1 MLDNVGKNN
10 ELRDAADGCMTEAE
24 KKILGITPDLEPER
38 LFRASVAR
46 VMQEDA
52 ATINVQHVPLNKARS
67 VDRKDIY
74 PYQGK
79 ESDGEIMFS
88 FESLVDAQD
97 LYDFMLE
104 TQLVTPGEI
113 KLKVHESGAH
123 AQYSV
128 HFTANVLVQKPD
140 VIQAAMIAYQDQLAE
155 GDEEAFEDLA
165 QDVDMVL
172 TERAEIVKSKRG
184 SAEPSSTGRG
194 QIKAGVDFNPFHDKR
209 GIFTSREGLSDGG
222 SWSDGKKRRLKATKK
237 GAKLHF
243 AGTKRPCGREARG
256 KGKDI
261 RCWDGQPGL
270 GFEVAKAMKK
280 MAKAKRD
287 DKREMPNYKK
297 EDFDRTG
304 MAAIQECWDL
314 YGIPL
319 NFENLDETLGSGHC
333 PPGQKMVFGKC
344 AKPASRVAGHQFSP
358 AAVRDIGQR
367 KAHDAGKKQAYLA
380 AMKKRQAAKQAESVE
395 GGMSQ
400 ILDGMEEGTDRP
412 LSGEGLDEGGR
423 KRGAKKH
430 GPSMDSL
437 KNRYT
442 KQREGIK
449 AYRAGSQRVAARA
462 AAKTESMAALL
473 GEIEEASERM
483 AVPFSSEYRTAIAF
497 LERLEKNRSSGK
509 AMSQAR
515 ADVERL
521 RREHEVKEKAAR
533 TKSAVE

>member
-24 KKILGITPDLEPER
+24 KKILGIIPDLEPER
-38 LFRASVAR
+38 MFRENVAR

-52 ATINVQHVPLNKARS
+52 ATINVQHVPLSKARS
-67 VDRKDIY
+67 VDRKDLY

-79 ESDGEIMFS
+79 EADGEIMFN

-155 GDEEAFEDLA
+155 GDDEAFEDLA
-165 QDVDMVL
+165 EDVDAVL
-172 TERAEIVKSKRG
+172 AERAASPRG
-184 SAEPSSTGRG
+184 SAEPRSTGRG
-194 QIKAGVDFNPFHDKR
+194 KIKAGVDFNPFHDKR

-222 SWSDGKKRRLKATKK
+222 SWSDGKKRRLKATRK

-261 RCWDGQPGL
+261 RCWDGKPGL

-280 MAKAKRD
+280 MAKSKRD

-297 EDFDRTG
+297 EDLDRTG

-314 YGIPL
+314 YGIDMQ
-319 NFENLDETLGSGHC
+319 FEEIDEAISMHC
-333 PPGQKMVFGKC
+333 PAGTKMVFGKC
-344 AKPASRVAGHQFSP
+344 VKTGGQGAGTGYNSGLRKKLGLNPVDHGNTRQKVAQH
-358 AAVRDIGQR
+358 
-367 KAHDAGKKQAYLA
+367 KA
-380 AMKKRQAAKQAESVE
+380 EV
-395 GGMSQ
+395 
-400 ILDGMEEGTDRP
+400 
-412 LSGEGLDEGGR
+412 R
-423 KRGAKKH
+423 KRGWAKKR
-430 GPSMDSL
+430 S
-437 KNRYT
+437 
-442 KQREGIK
+442 
-449 AYRAGSQRVAARA
+449 
-462 AAKTESMAALL
+462 AKSEDIGALGALL
-473 GEIEEASERM
+473 DD
-483 AVPFSSEYRTAIAF
+483 
-497 LERLEKNRSSGK
+497 L
-509 AMSQAR
+509 
-515 ADVERL
+515 
-521 RREHEVKEKAAR
+521 EVK
-533 TKSAVE
+533 